1 MKENGGQFMN
11 LPLSHRTS
19 YEYPLLLRSI
29 IMQTKRNVKRVLL
42 LMFCYFV
49 GLNSFASGAST
60 RLDQVLGPCIDDQT
74 FAVAHLDLEKLDLDA
89 FVGKALSLI
98 NEYAG
103 PDAAKQEQDNLKNF
117 QAMAGARLNDLQKAG
132 GRDIFLVFS
141 MYDFPYFFVAVPIPS
156 ASDQARL
163 RQQVQK
169 ITKDFNVGEIEL
181 HVSDGLILV
190 GLKRT
195 ITRLKTAPKVRSQ
208 ALAAGFKACANT
220 TVQVVLFPN
229 SDQRRILGEMLP
241 EIPSESG
248 NIKLT
253 TVSKDLQWAAFGFN
267 GPPSISLNV
276 TIQSPNAEGA
286 DRMLTFIK
294 NLYALAGQYNEARPL
309 IPELDQVLKWLTPR
323 KHGKRLLLEVDS
335 ITADSIINDFVAPSL
350 VQAQVQATRITCG
363 SNLKNIGRALLMY
376 ASDNKDKYPPDLET
390 LVTKTYI
397 RDNKMLI
404 CPGTKLRDSYIYRG
418 ASITTSDIPM
428 MIMVYEKLN
437 NHGGGRN
444 VLFLDC
450 HVEWV
455 SEERFQELIKKDND
469 YRRKRELPVLPAQ

>member
-1 MKENGGQFMN
+1 
-11 LPLSHRTS
+11 L
-19 YEYPLLLRSI
+19 YEQI
-29 IMQTKRNVKRVLL
+29 KKIAQ
-42 LMFCYFV
+42 
-49 GLNSFASGAST
+49 
-60 RLDQVLGPCIDDQT
+60 
-74 FAVAHLDLEKLDLDA
+74 
-89 FVGKALSLI
+89 
-98 NEYAG
+98 
-103 PDAAKQEQDNLKNF
+103 NF
-117 QAMAGARLNDLQKAG
+117 
-132 GRDIFLVFS
+132 
-141 MYDFPYFFVAVPIPS
+141 
-156 ASDQARL
+156 
-163 RQQVQK
+163 K
-169 ITKDFNVGEIEL
+169 IEDIEL
-181 HVSDGLILV
+181 YVSDGLILV

-195 ITRLKTAPKVRSQ
+195 ITRLKMAPKVRPQ
-208 ALAAGFKACANT
+208 VLAAGFKACANT

-248 NIKLT
+248 NVKIT
-253 TVSKDLQWAAFGFN
+253 TLSKDLHWAALGFN

-294 NLYALAGQYNEARPL
+294 NLYALAGQYNEARPF

-335 ITADSIINDFVAPSL
+335 ITADSIINEFLAPSL
-350 VQAQVQATRITCG
+350 TKARTRARRIACAN
-363 SNLKNIGRALLMY
+363 NLRNIGRALLMY
-376 ASDNKDKYPPDLET
+376 ANDNKDNYPPDLET

-404 CPGTKLRDSYIYRG
+404 CPATKLRDFYIYRG
-418 ASITTSDIPM
+418 VSITTSDIPM